1 MMQQHLPDQRVI
13 ASYAPRQLHIG
24 LLGTFRLLHGTEPI
38 PVRGGGKVEA
48 LLGYLALH
56 ASHGV
61 AADKLQE
68 ILWPHNDATSA
79 RNSLN
84 SLVYNVHQ
92 LLSPALDGAAL
103 VLRNDGY
110 YRLNTEAGVSIDTAV
125 FERLADRGDYLF
137 QKGEIPAAIEAYT
150 RAADIYRGDLCVA
163 MAVETVIE
171 RERLRSRCL
180 SMLAR
185 LATAAYQL
193 HNYQECLGYAWRILA
208 NDPCREDAHRLI
220 MCCQVRTG
228 ERSAALR
235 HYHTCES
242 LLQAQ
247 LGVTPESSTIA
258 LFEQIRSDYQS
269 I

>member
-1 MMQQHLPDQRVI
+1 MHQLVPDQRVI
-13 ASYAPRQLHIG
+13 ASHVPRQLHIG
-24 LLGTFRLLHGTEPI
+24 LLGNFRLLHGHEPI

-56 ASHGV
+56 TSHGV

-68 ILWPHNDATSA
+68 ILWPNTDPTSA

-92 LLSPALDGAAL
+92 LLSPALGGAAP
-103 VLRNDGY
+103 VLRSDGY
-110 YRLNTEAGVSIDTAV
+110 YRLNMEAGVSIDTVV
-125 FERLADRGDYLF
+125 FEHLADMGDHLF
-137 QKGEIPAAIEAYT
+137 QKGDMPAAIKAYT
-150 RAADIYRGDLCVA
+150 RAADMYRGDLCVT
-163 MAVETVIE
+163 MVVEAVIE

-185 LATAAYQL
+185 LAAADYQL
-193 HNYQECLGYAWRILA
+193 HNYQECLSYAWRILA

-235 HYHTCES
+235 HYHTCVS
-242 LLQAQ
+242 LLQAE
-247 LGVTPESSTIA
+247 LGVAPESSTVA